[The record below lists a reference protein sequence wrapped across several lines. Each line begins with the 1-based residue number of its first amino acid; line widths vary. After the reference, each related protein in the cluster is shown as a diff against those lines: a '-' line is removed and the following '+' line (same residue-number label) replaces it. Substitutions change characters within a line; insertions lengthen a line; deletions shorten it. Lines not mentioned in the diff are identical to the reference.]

1 MNRAMN
7 RITVAF
13 LLAALTAGA
22 LSWVAGTVLAAIDAD
37 DTLDR
42 HFRIEY
48 DVSPAAARTTVSG
61 YVYNQR
67 AGYRAERMQLSIER
81 LDAAGKVIGTSTTW
95 VLGGVPPG
103 SRAFFSARV
112 EPAASYR
119 IQVLSF
125 EWLVPGGAS

>member
-1 MNRAMN
+1 M
-7 RITVAF
+7 
-13 LLAALTAGA
+13 L
-22 LSWVAGTVLAAIDAD
+22 
-37 DTLDR
+37 
-42 HFRIEY
+42 
-48 DVSPAAARTTVSG
+48 SG

-67 AGYRAERMQLSIER
+67 AGYRTEQMLLSIER
-81 LDAAGKVIGTSTTW
+81 LDASGNVIGTSTTS

-103 SRAFFSARV
+103 SRAFFITRV

>member
-1 MNRAMN
+1 MKR
-7 RITVAF
+7 VAVAV
-13 LLAALTAGA
+13 LVALGSLTAD
-22 LSWVAGTVLAAIDAD
+22 AGSVFAAIYAQE
-37 DTLDR
+37 TLDQY
-42 HFRIEY
+42 FRIEY
-48 DVSPAAARTTVSG
+48 DVSPASARTTLSG

-67 AGYRAERMQLSIER
+67 VGYRAEQMLLSIER
-81 LDAAGKVIGTSTTW
+81 LDASGNVIETSTTW

-125 EWLVPGGAS
+125 EWRAGGAG

>member
-1 MNRAMN
+1 MN

-13 LLAALTAGA
+13 ILAALTAGA

-37 DTLDR
+37 ETLDR
-42 HFRIEY
+42 YLRIEY
-48 DVSPAAARTTVSG
+48 DVSPAAARTMVSG

-112 EPAASYR
+112 EPATSYR
-119 IQVLSF
+119 VQVLSF
-125 EWLVPGGAS
+125 EWTQTQMP

>member
-22 LSWVAGTVLAAIDAD
+22 LSWAAETVLAAIDAD
-37 DTLDR
+37 ETLDR
-42 HFRIEY
+42 YLRIEY
-48 DVSPAAARTTVSG
+48 DVSPAAARTMVSG

-95 VLGGVPPG
+95 VFGGVPPS
-103 SRAFFSARV
+103 SRAFFSTRV

-119 IQVLSF
+119 VQVLTF
-125 EWLVPGGAS
+125 EWTQTQMP

>member
-48 DVSPAAARTTVSG
+48 DVSPAAARTMVSG

-112 EPAASYR
+112 EPATSYR
-119 IQVLSF
+119 VQVLSF
-125 EWLVPGGAS
+125 EWTQTQMP